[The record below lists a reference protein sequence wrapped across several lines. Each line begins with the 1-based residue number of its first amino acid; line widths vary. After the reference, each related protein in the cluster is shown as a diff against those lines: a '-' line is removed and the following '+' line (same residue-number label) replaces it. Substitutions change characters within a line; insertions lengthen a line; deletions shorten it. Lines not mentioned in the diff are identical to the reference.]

1 MISKHFKRRYLKM
14 KLAVIAL
21 LFALPLSALG
31 NTEKPQNEVMEEVVV
46 TAKRIPATL
55 EDKKE
60 LILEIRRACDKEFLD
75 GIYRN
80 TVWINGHRPA
90 SYCQALAIAAA
101 KKTFPDV

>member
-1 MISKHFKRRYLKM
+1 MISEHFKRRHLKM
-14 KLAVIAL
+14 KFAVLAL
-21 LFALPLSALG
+21 LFALPISSLA
-31 NTEKPQNEVMEEVVV
+31 NTETQDEVIEEVVV
-46 TAKRIPATL
+46 IAKRIPATL

-60 LILEIRRACDKEFLD
+60 LILEVRRACDKEFFD